1 MTAHARPAERTQSR
15 GVRMYD
21 GDGDALMGLGGPAGR
36 APSGAGAMDNITVLP
51 DATEISRST
60 ERIRIQWGQP
70 MLGDILSGRYRTVIC
85 GVNAEDNSHGIVA
98 QLAEMIPAS
107 QWTAQN
113 ITAHAKQFA
122 DSVVRLGAA
131 GKEPYVVKFDLEQ
144 VEALALL
151 RPHGR
156 DHFTLDDLARGFR
169 QVALML
175 DGRRERWPVASVS
188 FLGARSNR
196 LIDTSTREEPS
207 FEGVLR
213 TMHQAGYR
221 GDVYPSPQM
230 WRLGGTGLYAGY
242 PFPSSLDT
250 MRTGGH

>member
-1 MTAHARPAERTQSR
+1 MSTRSATRVSSSR

-21 GDGDALMGLGGPAGR
+21 GDGDSLLSVSNAA
-36 APSGAGAMDNITVLP
+36 GAGADHITVIP
-51 DATEISRST
+51 DATEVSRST

-85 GVNAEDNSHGIVA
+85 GVNAEDNAHGIIA
-98 QLAEMIPAS
+98 HLAEMIPAS
-107 QWTAQN
+107 QWTAQT

-131 GKEPYVVKFDLEQ
+131 GKEPYVIKYDLEV

-169 QVALML
+169 QVSLML
-175 DGRRERWPVASVS
+175 EGRRERWPVASVS

-207 FEGVLR
+207 FESVLR
-213 TMHQAGYR
+213 TMHQSGYR

-230 WRLGGTGLYAGY
+230 WRLGKTCLYAGY
-242 PFPSSLDT
+242 PFPSSLET